1 MDKLYDL
8 ASIRLTLLKA
18 VQNGR
23 FTVEQLDTPSSG
35 FVTNT
40 RVDRETFPGGY
51 EGVQFRNLLR
61 EDPAPAPVVQAAP
74 HPKDFGEVLPVT
86 NTPPQPDGPLT
97 LEQEP
102 ETPFVPF

>member
-1 MDKLYDL
+1 MKPAFDL
-8 ASIRLTLLKA
+8 ASIRLTLKKA
-18 VQNGR
+18 VQNGH
-23 FTVEQLDTPSSG
+23 FTVEQLDTPSAG
-35 FVTNT
+35 FIRNT
-40 RVDRETFPGGY
+40 RCDRRTFPGGY

-74 HPKDFGEVLPVT
+74 DPKDFGEVLPVA

-102 ETPFVPF
+102 EETFVPF